1 MNNVPLKLYVFFF
14 LSCLLSATT
23 YAQSFHYIYIQTENK
38 EPFYVKMDK
47 NTLNSSES
55 GYILIPKLIEGTYQ
69 CSIGFLKKG
78 LPELNITINVKN
90 INEGFLLKNTEEKG
104 WMMVNLQSADKV
116 PLPVLLIPNNEVE
129 TKLVGDEFAR
139 VLAQVLQDTSIFEA
153 VAVKKYEDS
162 SAIVGNKQIDIPATK
177 GIEIPIL
184 LVPQLVVDKITK
196 LQYDSTFENL
206 VIIYQD
212 LVNSIPDTIKLII
225 PLERSILT
233 PASEKEMEVPYIVTS
248 IVDTVKND
256 SRFIDMELQNP
267 NQKIDLSTNI
277 NDDFVI
283 TEKKRT
289 LQIIPDSIASNK
301 LARVDT
307 IKDKKTKAAA
317 ISYLAKTS
325 NVKYKLLYEKNISD
339 SSYSVVGAALEGLL
353 GLDETNA
360 YVLAKKYSEDAKGSL
375 GEIVGEII
383 MKQGT
388 EADFYLIATRFE
400 KMPLSQEK
408 IGACATFA
416 GYLEKIS
423 DIKNVKKGID
433 KIINFRNLVPEQF
446 RSFIDPMIKGGLNKL
461 GKAKG
466 KEIEDYIE
474 AGLK

>member
-248 IVDTVKND
+248 KVDTVKND

-267 NQKIDLSTNI
+267 NQKIDLSTKI

-307 IKDKKTKAAA
+307 IKIMANSDCKKLATQNDFMYLRKKMTAENTETDMLKVAKKQFAKNCFTTEHIKNLGVLFISEEEKYNFFIAAFAFVSDIHNFSSLEGQFTDIYYKTKFK
-317 ISYLAKTS
+317 ST
-325 NVKYKLLYEKNISD
+325 
-339 SSYSVVGAALEGLL
+339 
-353 GLDETNA
+353 
-360 YVLAKKYSEDAKGSL
+360 
-375 GEIVGEII
+375 
-383 MKQGT
+383 
-388 EADFYLIATRFE
+388 
-400 KMPLSQEK
+400 LSH
-408 IGACATFA
+408 
-416 GYLEKIS
+416 
-423 DIKNVKKGID
+423 
-433 KIINFRNLVPEQF
+433 
-446 RSFIDPMIKGGLNKL
+446 
-461 GKAKG
+461 
-466 KEIEDYIE
+466 
-474 AGLK
+474 